1 MRGGLSHG
9 AKRAIGLAT
18 VAGAIALTVLTFHPP
33 TLPWNA
39 PLRMH
44 VEAAGFGTLNK
55 AASVELG
62 GVKVG
67 TVDAIRWQGGRG
79 VLDVSVDRAY
89 AGKVH
94 SDAAATIRPHGL
106 LGPKYVDLDGGR
118 SGQMRD
124 GGTIPLSRVHVT
136 QDVDQVLN
144 SLQPDVRDNLKTI
157 FVELGNASNGRGEDV
172 NQALAALGQ
181 SAQDLRTVT
190 DTVSN
195 RSDDLAMFFVYS
207 EQLNRDLQYAPIDAQ
222 IRDTDAVLAALVQVE
237 QQMADGIDQTAI
249 VVRQL
254 DIVMDG
260 NSQNLAYVLQHSP
273 ATVLRLRTVI
283 AAGDQLVTGISPG
296 PTEAL
301 MTAVMETKSAFGYS
315 DANGHYVR
323 VLAISS
329 SCSAGMPGPGV
340 CSTPNGK
347 VGAGGTAIP
356 QSQSAPRS
364 TTTDQQLVNL
374 MLSGSPKP

>member
-1 MRGGLSHG
+1 MRGGMSGG
-9 AKRAIGLAT
+9 AKRVIGMATLAGG
-18 VAGAIALTVLTFHPP
+18 VLLALVTFHPP

-44 VEAAGFGTLNK
+44 VEASGFGTLNK
-55 AASVELG
+55 AAGVELG

-67 TVDAIRWQGGRG
+67 TVDAVRWQNGRA
-79 VLDVSVDRAY
+79 VLDISVDRAY

-94 SDAAATIRPHGL
+94 QDASASIRPHGL
-106 LGPKYVDLDGGR
+106 LGPKYVDLDGGSNGR
-118 SGQMRD
+118 MAE
-124 GGTIPLSRVHVT
+124 GGTIPLARVHVT

-157 FVELGNASNGRGEDV
+157 FIELGNASDGRGQDV
-172 NQALAALGQ
+172 NDALAALGK
-181 SAQDLRTVT
+181 SAQDLRTVS
-190 DTVSN
+190 DTLSG

-207 EQLNRDLQYAPIDAQ
+207 EQLNRDVQYAPIDAQ

-237 QQMADGIDQTAI
+237 QQMGDGIDQTAI

-301 MTAVMETKSAFGYS
+301 MTAVMETKSAFSYS

-323 VLAISS
+323 VLAIASTCTTGS
-329 SCSAGMPGPGV
+329 PGAGV
-340 CSTPNGK
+340 CSTPNGR
-347 VGAGGTAIP
+347 VGPGGSATP
-356 QSQSAPRS
+356 QSQAGPRS
-364 TTTDQQLVNL
+364 STTDQQLVNL

>member
-1 MRGGLSHG
+1 MSGG
-9 AKRAIGLAT
+9 ARRAIGLAT
-18 VAGAIALTVLTFHPP
+18 VAGGILLTVLTFHPP

-44 VEAAGFGTLNK
+44 VEATGFGTLNK

-67 TVDAIRWQGGRG
+67 SVDAIRWQSGRA
-79 VLDVSVDRAY
+79 VLDISIDRAY

-94 SDAAATIRPHGL
+94 NDASASIRPHGL

-118 SGQMRD
+118 TGQMSE

-157 FVELGNASNGRGEDV
+157 FVELGNASDGRGQDV
-172 NQALAALGQ
+172 NDALAALGQ
-181 SAQDLRTVT
+181 SARDLRTVT
-190 DTVSN
+190 DTVGG

-207 EQLNRDLQYAPIDAQ
+207 EQLNRDVQYAPIDAQ

-237 QQMADGIDQTAI
+237 EQMADGIDQTAI

-254 DIVMDG
+254 DIVMNG
-260 NSQNLAYVLQHSP
+260 NSENLAYVLQHSP
-273 ATVLRLRTVI
+273 ATVLRLRTVV

-301 MTAVMETKSAFGYS
+301 MTAVMYTKSAFSYS

-329 SCSAGMPGPGV
+329 SCTVGMPGAGA

-347 VGAGGTAIP
+347 VGPGGAATP
-356 QSQSAPRS
+356 QSLAAPRS
-364 TTTDQQLVNL
+364 TTSDQQLVNL
-374 MLSGSPKP
+374 MLSGTPKP

>member
-1 MRGGLSHG
+1 MSGG

-18 VAGAIALTVLTFHPP
+18 MAGSVLLTVLTFHPP
-33 TLPWNA
+33 TLPWNT

-44 VEAAGFGTLNK
+44 IEAASFGTLNK

-67 TVDAIRWQGGRG
+67 SVDAIRWQSGRA
-79 VLDVSVDRAY
+79 VVDISVDRAY
-89 AGKVH
+89 AGKLH
-94 SDAAATIRPHGL
+94 QDASATIRPHGL
-106 LGPKYVDLDGGR
+106 LGPKYIDLDGGR
-118 SGQMRD
+118 TGRMSD
-124 GGTIPLSRVHVT
+124 GGTIPFARVHVT

-157 FVELGNASNGRGEDV
+157 FVELGNASNGRGQDV
-172 NQALAALGQ
+172 NDALAALGQ
-181 SAQDLRTVT
+181 SARDLRTVT
-190 DTVSN
+190 DTVSG
-195 RSDDLAMFFVYS
+195 RSDDLALFFVYS

-237 QQMADGIDQTAI
+237 LQMADGIDQTAI

-260 NSQNLAYVLQHSP
+260 NSQNLAYVLKHSP

-301 MTAVMETKSAFGYS
+301 MTAVMETKSAFSYS

-323 VLAISS
+323 VLSIGS
-329 SCSAGMPGPGV
+329 SCTAGMPGAGV
-340 CSTPNGK
+340 CSTPNGR
-347 VGAGGTAIP
+347 VGPGGAATP
-356 QSQSAPRS
+356 QSQAGPRS
-364 TTTDQQLVNL
+364 STSDQQLINL

>member
-1 MRGGLSHG
+1 M
-9 AKRAIGLAT
+9 AT
-18 VAGAIALTVLTFHPP
+18 MAGALLLTLITFHPP
-33 TLPWNA
+33 TMPWNA
-39 PLRMH
+39 PLRLH
-44 VEAAGFGTLNK
+44 LEAAGFGTLNK

-67 TVDAIRWQGGRG
+67 NVDAVRWQNGHA

-89 AGKVH
+89 ADKVH
-94 SDAAATIRPHGL
+94 QDASASIRPHGL
-106 LGPKYVDLDGGR
+106 LGPKYVDLEGGR
-118 SGQMRD
+118 TGRMSD
-124 GGTIPLSRVHVT
+124 GGTIPLSRVHVA

-157 FVELGNASNGRGEDV
+157 FIEFGNASNGRGQDV
-172 NQALAALGQ
+172 NDALRALGQ
-181 SAQDLRTVT
+181 SAQDLRTVSET
-190 DTVSN
+190 LSG

-207 EQLNRDLQYAPIDAQ
+207 EQLNRDVQYAPIAAQ
-222 IRDTDAVLAALVQVE
+222 IRDTDAVLTALVEVE
-237 QQMADGIDQTAI
+237 HQMADGIDQTAI

-301 MTAVMETKSAFGYS
+301 MTAVMETKSAFSYS

-323 VLAISS
+323 VLSIGS
-329 SCSAGMPGPGV
+329 SCTAGMPGAGV
-340 CSTPNGK
+340 CSTPNGR
-347 VGAGGTAIP
+347 VGPGGAATP
-356 QSQSAPRS
+356 QSQAGPRS
-364 TTTDQQLVNL
+364 STSDQQLINL